1 MIEFGH
7 LTHVGLRRELNE
19 DTYYGDSDLG
29 LWLVADGMGGHEYG
43 EVASA
48 LARETIVRQV
58 RSGSTLIPEEVRVY
72 LRDVLD
78 HSVRMN
84 DSIDNMRDMLGTA
97 LSVNLSLVTLAQGET
112 VKRLGA
118 WAALLAAPTLVTSWY
133 GMNFEHMPELAPP
146 WAYPVLIVGV
156 AVICVG
162 LYSLFKRARWL

>member
-1 MIEFGH
+1 
-7 LTHVGLRRELNE
+7 
-19 DTYYGDSDLG
+19 
-29 LWLVADGMGGHEYG
+29 MGGEIG
-43 EVASA
+43 SAGAGVPVASLSWTWCA
-48 LARETIVRQV
+48 STTEPTERAAHPP
-58 RSGSTLIPEEVRVY
+58 SASTLADELIITGDVHDHAVRINDVIDT
-72 LRDVLD
+72 LRE
-78 HSVRMN
+78 
-84 DSIDNMRDMLGTA
+84 MLGTA